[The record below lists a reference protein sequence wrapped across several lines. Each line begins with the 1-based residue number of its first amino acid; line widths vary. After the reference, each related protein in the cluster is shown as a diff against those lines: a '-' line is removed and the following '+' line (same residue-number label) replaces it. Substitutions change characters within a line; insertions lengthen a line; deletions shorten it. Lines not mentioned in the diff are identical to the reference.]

1 MRLTLMLSTHA
12 YLRSHSVATCS
23 QFGIDTHR
31 RSAEARMEESPPG
44 GDYASAKDDPSKSD
58 NPPVIWTTNPAGEQA
73 QGSAQG
79 ESERLQL
86 ACCFSGNMAH
96 IWSPLPLQAS
106 SDTAWSSSLCF
117 INLDMSRGDAVSQP
131 ASHSPQSKRKKDSSA
146 TPGEIDE
153 SVRIPLLHDIIGQC
167 YCRCRL

>member
-23 QFGIDTHR
+23 QFGIGTHR
-31 RSAEARMEESPPG
+31 RSAEPRMEESPPG

-106 SDTAWSSSLCF
+106 SDTAWSSSLCL
-117 INLDMSRGDAVSQP
+117 ISRGVTRGDDASQP
-131 ASHSPQSKRKKDSSA
+131 ASHSPELKRKKFSS
-146 TPGEIDE
+146 TTSGETYG
-153 SVRIPLLHDIIGQC
+153 SVRTTAS
-167 YCRCRL
+167 